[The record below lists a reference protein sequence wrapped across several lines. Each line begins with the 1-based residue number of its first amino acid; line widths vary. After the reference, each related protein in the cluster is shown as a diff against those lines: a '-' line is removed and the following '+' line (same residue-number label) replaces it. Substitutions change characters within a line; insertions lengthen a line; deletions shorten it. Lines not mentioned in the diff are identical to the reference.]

1 MMYTA
6 HFCGI
11 FPTKHSTETMAVC
24 SMLVGCLQENAFRPI
39 EKWQH
44 FQKRMTMM
52 GGKVLDL
59 TLDDE
64 QLKQL
69 KMLILESRHEG
80 TRIFIKTR
88 MRLVT

>member
-1 MMYTA
+1 
-6 HFCGI
+6 
-11 FPTKHSTETMAVC
+11 MATF
-24 SMLVGCLQENAFRPI
+24 SKEND
-39 EKWQH
+39 H
-44 FQKRMTMM
+44 D
-52 GGKVLDL
+52 GGKALDL

-88 MRLVT
+88 MRLVTSPLQRETLGTSYIVANFWSV